1 MIFLSGVVY
10 PVSAMP
16 VVLQY
21 FAYAMPLTY
30 TVDGLRRSFSAASS
44 TMVFTD
50 TLVLIGFFI
59 LFIFPAIKLLAKK
72 FE

>member
-1 MIFLSGVVY
+1 MIFLCGVVY

-16 VVLQY
+16 TALQY
-21 FAYAMPLTY
+21 LAYIMPLTY
-30 TVDGLRRSFSAASS
+30 TVDGLRHSFSIASS

-59 LFIFPAIKLLAKK
+59 LFIVPAIKLLYKK